1 MDVKDRLLEFI
12 KHLGIGVATFERKC
26 GLSNNYV
33 RNIRTSIS
41 SKKLSDILRA
51 YPQLNKSW
59 LLFGE
64 GEMCLDPPPDTFTQQ
79 AMGDGNTQIAGNG
92 NNVNEKTTVEK
103 FLNEISA
110 QRGLT
115 QEAQKQAA
123 KSQEQIDRLISLI
136 EKMKG

>member
-1 MDVKDRLLEFI
+1 MEVKERLLEFI
-12 KHLGIGVATFERKC
+12 RHLEIGVATFERSC

-33 RNIRTSIS
+33 RNIRNGIS
-41 SKKLSDILRA
+41 PKKLSDILRA
-51 YPQLNKSW
+51 YPQLNKNW

-64 GEMCLDPPPDTFTQQ
+64 GEMCLDPPNTITQQ
-79 AMGDGNTQIAGNG
+79 ARGGNTTQIAGNG

-123 KSQEQIDRLISLI
+123 KSQEQIDRLISLL